1 MPGTSEQKPRRLE
14 FFLNYLWQLR
24 PYSYADLVLLLIAF
38 GADTR
43 SVVSSSCL
51 WFGFLI
57 HLEWQHN
64 DRGRLRWPWIA
75 WVVPWIVGGALA
87 VNVYTLCFL
96 TLSILYSLKKK
107 YKILTRLSC
116 FINGGI
122 KASLVATLPGAIIAG
137 VAIVFVV
144 MTLRNLVGDVRDAAK
159 DSAEGIQSLPVVF
172 GYKKSTHLIY
182 PCCLAL
188 TSTLWTVLG
197 DLPWWALAVALLV
210 EVSTYGRTPR

>member
-1 MPGTSEQKPRRLE
+1 
-14 FFLNYLWQLR
+14 
-24 PYSYADLVLLLIAF
+24 
-38 GADTR
+38 
-43 SVVSSSCL
+43 
-51 WFGFLI
+51 
-57 HLEWQHN
+57 
-64 DRGRLRWPWIA
+64 
-75 WVVPWIVGGALA
+75 
-87 VNVYTLCFL
+87 
-96 TLSILYSLKKK
+96 
-107 YKILTRLSC
+107 
-116 FINGGI
+116 
-122 KASLVATLPGAIIAG
+122 LVATLPGAIIAG

-182 PCCLAL
+182 PCSLAL